1 MSAARRRPAA
11 RGARPARPPRPPRP
25 WAVFLDRDGTLLR
38 LVPYLRDPERAR
50 LYRDTVAALR
60 LLRAA
65 GARLVV
71 VTNQAG
77 VARGLMTRADVAR
90 VNQRLMALLAVE
102 GVWLDAIEVCPH
114 HPDFTGPCRC
124 RKPAPGLLTRA
135 ARRLG
140 LDLARS
146 WMVGDGPGDL
156 EAGEAAGTRTAL
168 VRTGYGKDTAR
179 RPVGRRAAVR
189 GASLLAVARGI
200 LRAG

>member
-1 MSAARRRPAA
+1 MSAGRRRAAA
-11 RGARPARPPRPPRP
+11 RGARPARPPRP

-90 VNQRLMALLAVE
+90 VNRRLMALLAVE
-102 GVWLDAIEVCPH
+102 GVWLDSIEVCPH

-140 LDLARS
+140 LDLSRS
-146 WMVGDGPGDL
+146 WMVGDAPGDL
-156 EAGEAAGTRTAL
+156 EAGEAAGARTAL
-168 VRTGYGKDTAR
+168 VRTGYGKGTAR
-179 RPVGRRAAVR
+179 RPAGRRAAVR